1 MQVDSTD
8 LRNHLKRGLNT
19 LYIVH
24 GDEMLLNLE
33 AADSIRSAAKSN
45 GFEDRTVLIAENR
58 FDWSKLKEQSQS
70 VSLFSS
76 NKIIDLRI
84 PSGKPGKLGSD
95 ALQSFA
101 QRLPENTVTLITL
114 PALDRSGR
122 SSKWFSELGKV
133 GISVEV
139 KKIYREQLPRWITHR
154 LKLQNQTL
162 EQSALQLIAERVE
175 GNLIAAHQEIL
186 KLGLLLPEGHL
197 SEEDVRN
204 AVVDVAR
211 FDPFDLGPAILNGD
225 KTLLIRILR
234 GLEKEGLAPPL
245 VLWIIAEEAK
255 ILLRVK
261 RALGEGLNM
270 RSACADAGAWGLRQK
285 LIPNIVH
292 KLTHEML
299 RNAVIKAS
307 EIDKQIKGLQP
318 GNSWASFL
326 ALGLSII
333 PSRT

>member
-139 KKIYREQLPRWITHR
+139 KKVYREQLPRLIKHR

>member
-139 KKIYREQLPRWITHR
+139 KKVYREQLPRWITHR

-197 SEEDVRN
+197 SEENVRN

>member
-122 SSKWFSELGKV
+122 SSKWFSELGRV

-139 KKIYREQLPRWITHR
+139 KKVYREQLPRWITHR

>member
-1 MQVDSTD
+1 MEVDSTD

-139 KKIYREQLPRWITHR
+139 KKVYREQLPRWITHR

-326 ALGLSII
+326 ALGLSIM
-333 PSRT
+333 PSRI

>member
-139 KKIYREQLPRWITHR
+139 KKVYREQLPRWITHR

>member
-1 MQVDSTD
+1 MEVDSTD

-101 QRLPENTVTLITL
+101 QRLPENIVTLITL

-139 KKIYREQLPRWITHR
+139 KKVYREQLPRWITHR

>member
-8 LRNHLKRGLNT
+8 LRNHLKSGLSR

-33 AADSIRSAAKSN
+33 ATDLIRSAAKSK

-58 FDWSKLKEQSQS
+58 FDWSKLKDQSQS

-76 NKIIDLRI
+76 KKIIDLRI

-101 QRLPENTVTLITL
+101 QCLPENTVTLIAL

-122 SSKWFSELGKV
+122 SSKWFSEFGKAGV
-133 GISVEV
+133 SVEV
-139 KKIYREQLPRWITHR
+139 KKVYREQLPRWITHR
-154 LKLQNQTL
+154 LKLQNQTI

-197 SEEDVRN
+197 SAEDVRN

-225 KTLLIRILR
+225 KALLIRILR

-245 VLWIIAEEAK
+245 VLWVIAEEAK

-261 RALGEGLNM
+261 WALVEGLDM

-285 LIPNIVH
+285 LISNTVH

-299 RNAVIKAS
+299 RNAVVQAS

-326 ALGLSII
+326 ALGLSIM
-333 PSRT
+333 PSRI

>member
-1 MQVDSTD
+1 MQIELTD
-8 LRNHLKRGLNT
+8 LRKHLKSGLST
-19 LYIVH
+19 LYIVY
-24 GDEMLLNLE
+24 GDEILLNLE
-33 AADSIRSAAKSN
+33 ATDLIRRTAKSK
-45 GFEDRTVLIAENR
+45 GFEDRAVLIADNH

-95 ALQSFA
+95 TLQSYVKH
-101 QRLPENTVTLITL
+101 LPENTITLITL
-114 PALDRSGR
+114 PALDRNVR
-122 SSKWFSELGKV
+122 SSKWFSEV
-133 GISVEV
+133 GNSGVSVEA
-139 KKIYREQLPRWITHR
+139 KKVYREQLPRWIGHR
-154 LKLQNQTL
+154 LMLQNQTT
-162 EQSALQLIAERVE
+162 EQNALQLIAERVE
-175 GNLIAAHQEIL
+175 GNLISAHQEIL

-197 SEEDVRN
+197 STDDVRN
-204 AVVDVAR
+204 AVVDVAQ

-225 KTLLIRILR
+225 KALLIRILR

-245 VLWIIAEEAK
+245 VLWVIAEEAK

-261 RALGEGLNM
+261 TALTQGLDM

-292 KLTHEML
+292 KLTHETL
-299 RNAVIKAS
+299 RDAVILAS

-318 GNSWASFL
+318 GSSWINFL
-326 ALGLSII
+326 ELGLSII
-333 PSRT
+333 PSRI

>member
-1 MQVDSTD
+1 MEVDSTD

-139 KKIYREQLPRWITHR
+139 KKVYREQLPRWITHR

>member
-1 MQVDSTD
+1 MEVDSTD

-139 KKIYREQLPRWITHR
+139 KKVYREQLPRWITHR
-154 LKLQNQTL
+154 LKLQNQTI

>member
-95 ALQSFA
+95 ALQSFT

-139 KKIYREQLPRWITHR
+139 KKVYREQLPRWITHR

>member
-139 KKIYREQLPRWITHR
+139 KKVYREQLPRWITHR

-270 RSACADAGAWGLRQK
+270 SSACADAGAWGLRQK

>member
-139 KKIYREQLPRWITHR
+139 KKVYREQLPRWITHR

-318 GNSWASFL
+318 GHSWASFL